1 MIEIKSRFI
10 DINGVVYEF
19 TGVEG
24 IGSTYVKHTLK
35 NTKTGKRKQFSDIGL
50 KDLFK
55 KYDVKF
61 V

>member
-1 MIEIKSRFI
+1 MIDIKSRFI
-10 DINGVVYEF
+10 EINGVKYEF

-24 IGSTYVKHTLK
+24 INSDYVKHTLK
-35 NTKTGKRKQFSDIGL
+35 NTKTGKLKKFSDVGL